1 MGMCDRRTRIV
12 KEMLNSEKTYMNLLS
27 VIQTIYAV
35 PLRLA
40 IINNRYIVKYICS
53 MLVCNCTMNVEVVYK
68 NMSIYVQV
76 CLFGLFSPI
85 VLSTDHNL
93 IFADADILLHISR
106 YEYLLHSVF

>member
-1 MGMCDRRTRIV
+1 MLSHCDW
-12 KEMLNSEKTYMNLLS
+12 LLS
-27 VIQTIYAV
+27 ITGIYVA
-35 PLRLA
+35 
-40 IINNRYIVKYICS
+40 KYICS

-76 CLFGLFSPI
+76 CLFGVFSPI

-106 YEYLLHSVF
+106 YEF